1 LLLFFLA
8 GLGGQGEDGVFGRA
22 AMLGKLPIQVVHVC
36 QDQNLH
42 PLHGVEE
49 EHHIRPA
56 LSPSAAAPRVSHVYP
71 SSRDAEFVAGFNT
84 EDQVRIDAHFVFAIF
99 MSLECIRR
107 RQMRSSPM
115 SLPRFSDE
123 DPLELSLVMHIQNVQ
138 LNHQPRLPSP
148 TRLLVE
154 PLALRLERLCEALE
168 DLSCRIVASVFSM
181 DPLIGSDYG
190 LLLRLLVPSVHLLYV
205 LSEHLQQRR

>member
-1 LLLFFLA
+1 
-8 GLGGQGEDGVFGRA
+8 
-22 AMLGKLPIQVVHVC
+22 M

-42 PLHGVEE
+42 PFRGVEE

-56 LSPSAAAPRVSHVYP
+56 LSPSATAPRVSHVYP
-71 SSRDAEFVAGFNT
+71 SSRDAEVVAGFNT
-84 EDQVRIDAHFVFAIF
+84 EDRVRIDAQFVFAIF

-123 DPLELSLVMHIQNVQ
+123 DLLELSSVMHIQNVQ

-154 PLALRLERLCEALE
+154 PLALRLERLCEALG
-168 DLSCRIVASVFSM
+168 DLSCRIFASVFSM

-190 LLLRLLVPSVHLLYV
+190 LLLRLLVPSVHLLCV
-205 LSEHLQQRR
+205 LSEHLQQRH